1 MNMNYSS
8 AIKCVNAI
16 VKLGGIQV
24 GSGKQVNYSG
34 SYIEAVFG
42 HLPYGNWM
50 LLATAF
56 PITAKWLNYT
66 IWHRKVQNVGWLV
79 DINFKK
85 HCEHTIQI
93 FTGSFSTTFF
103 MPDFSL

>member
-42 HLPYGNWM
+42 HLPYGN
-50 LLATAF
+50 
-56 PITAKWLNYT
+56 
-66 IWHRKVQNVGWLV
+66 
-79 DINFKK
+79 
-85 HCEHTIQI
+85 
-93 FTGSFSTTFF
+93 
-103 MPDFSL
+103 